1 MMGNR
6 HTMSGT
12 GANVSGELVTRSP
25 VWLLGRGYPMD
36 SLGHQVTEPAAV
48 TLHIIWLDT
57 DTLHTDGSPLLVR
70 HRDTAH

>member
-1 MMGNR
+1 MMGNK

-36 SLGHQVTEPAAV
+36 SLGHQVTEPLPSHPAHHLA
-48 TLHIIWLDT
+48 
-57 DTLHTDGSPLLVR
+57 R
-70 HRDTAH
+70 H